1 MKNRGKIISWL
12 LFLFWIGLIF
22 YMSSQPGEVSSKQSN
37 LVIKLFEIIG
47 IDLNDKL
54 GELATLIVRK
64 TAHFTEYLILYFI
77 TVNFLKY
84 NFQTQYFKVY
94 SLLFVFLY
102 ACSDEIHQYFVPGR
116 AMAFRDVLIDTLG
129 GLAGYLIYKFY
140 LKCKVMKRNNILIY
154 KSK

>member
-1 MKNRGKIISWL
+1 
-12 LFLFWIGLIF
+12 
-22 YMSSQPGEVSSKQSN
+22 MSSQPGEVSSKQSN